1 MSNTDIRRWWS
12 DECDRIVRGAIE
24 SKSTGSIWFE
34 LSKLYSSLSLT
45 EKNDVASVLVEWIES
60 DDDAKRSE
68 AIFLV
73 REYKI
78 LAAKPALERLRIHL
92 HDCKIPSDPQGYH
105 ECQEV
110 ISLLQIL
117 DGDGKGHP

>member
-1 MSNTDIRRWWS
+1 
-12 DECDRIVRGAIE
+12 
-24 SKSTGSIWFE
+24 
-34 LSKLYSSLSLT
+34 T
-45 EKNDVASVLVEWIES
+45 EKNDVASVLVDWIES

-68 AIFLV
+68 AIILV

-78 LAAKPALERLRIHL
+78 LAAKSALERLRIHL
-92 HDCKIPSDPQGYH
+92 QDCKIPSDPQGYH

-110 ISLLQIL
+110 ISLMQIL